1 MIGQK
6 PFVSFGYRFLDRQQ
20 LNPDPEIQRRVDTM
34 LDEHETWFCSN
45 QHEGAG
51 CLSRP
56 LGKTGVPLIGEELE
70 IRRYETNLGNW
81 VADQIRS
88 TFDDADLAFIN
99 AGSLRLNRNILSG
112 PITRRDLEGLL
123 PYDGELVRAELDREQ
138 LDQVLERATEDW
150 VGEGHWLQISG
161 FAFTHDP
168 RKIVGERVDAI
179 TLWRDGEMVQLPDRP
194 LRVVTNKFLSEGG
207 DGYDMLKPVKWVPV
221 AGLLKQR
228 IRETLSASARPIQPR
243 VDGRIC
249 NLAEID
255 KRPCVFNLKAAVEV
269 VLNRPCFNRHERFLH
284 AHPIGE

>member
-1 MIGQK
+1 M
-6 PFVSFGYRFLDRQQ
+6 
-20 LNPDPEIQRRVDTM
+20 
-34 LDEHETWFCSN
+34 
-45 QHEGAG
+45 
-51 CLSRP
+51 
-56 LGKTGVPLIGEELE
+56 
-70 IRRYETNLGNW
+70 
-81 VADQIRS
+81 
-88 TFDDADLAFIN
+88 
-99 AGSLRLNRNILSG
+99 
-112 PITRRDLEGLL
+112 

-168 RKIVGERVDAI
+168 RKVVGERVDAI

-255 KRPCVFNLKAAVEV
+255 KRPCVFRLENIS
-269 VLNRPCFNRHERFLH
+269 NR
-284 AHPIGE
+284 